1 LTRHGRG
8 INNETNI
15 TITSRI
21 KEIPIMIIHSMKV
34 IIAKG
39 IPNTERER
47 VRAITTTIKTMS
59 DQMNMRNH
67 ARNAKTGMNKLLL
80 SGTIGELISCWAKY
94 FYQLFIWS
102 DFSFFAFLYLVR
114 IIEQQVNHSGGITRL
129 GKFLSSFV
137 LCTKKMQKR

>member
-15 TITSRI
+15 TITSEI

-80 SGTIGELISCWAKY
+80 SGTIGELISCWVRQIFLSIIY
-94 FYQLFIWS
+94 LVRFVI
-102 DFSFFAFLYLVR
+102 FAFLYLVR
-114 IIEQQVNHSGGITRL
+114 IIEQQVTLEELRD
-129 GKFLSSFV
+129 
-137 LCTKKMQKR
+137 